1 MNITLCNIDYD
12 LTQFLYLEKELVIL
26 YILYK
31 EGKYIM
37 LDEKFMGR
45 VTAMYKYQREPEN
58 LTSDEAAIINYATEF
73 FQTHKVSTPT
83 FNSALEQFGSQH
95 LVEIT
100 ALIGH
105 YTQTSMILNT
115 FEVTLPEDRTE
126 VVLPI

>member
-45 VTAMYKYQREPEN
+45 VTAMYKYQRETEN
-58 LTSDEAAIINYATEF
+58 LTSDEAASKVLFWVIDEQSKFGRRINDEEDEEIKKAIEKTE
-73 FQTHKVSTPT
+73 QQIMKARNKS
-83 FNSALEQFGSQH
+83 
-95 LVEIT
+95 
-100 ALIGH
+100 
-105 YTQTSMILNT
+105 
-115 FEVTLPEDRTE
+115 
-126 VVLPI
+126 